1 MKKKIV
7 LYKKI
12 PDAEI
17 CRLSEHFEVAFFD
30 GFTTENKD
38 DVLAALAEVEGVIGA
53 SMPMKPELLECAP
66 HLKVCS
72 TISVGLDQFNIDYLN
87 QRSIALM
94 HTPSVLT
101 ETTADTIFTLLMCT
115 ARRAIELSNMV
126 RDGEW
131 TKSIGSKQYGVNVHA
146 KTIGIIGMGS
156 IGYALAKRAHMGFD
170 MPVHYF
176 NNSVNERAEV
186 DFNAKKMSLE
196 KVLQTSDFVC
206 VVLPLTKETEKMIA
220 ANELAMMK
228 PSSIFINGSRG
239 KIVDESAL
247 IAALHDQK
255 ILAAGLDVFEVE
267 PLPSSSPL
275 LQLQNA
281 ILFPHIGSAT
291 HETRLEM
298 VSCAVD
304 NLIAALS
311 GDLSQNCANRS
322 HIKTD

>member
-1 MKKKIV
+1 
-7 LYKKI
+7 
-12 PDAEI
+12 
-17 CRLSEHFEVAFFD
+17 
-30 GFTTENKD
+30 
-38 DVLAALAEVEGVIGA
+38 
-53 SMPMKPELLECAP
+53 
-66 HLKVCS
+66 
-72 TISVGLDQFNIDYLN
+72 
-87 QRSIALM
+87 
-94 HTPSVLT
+94 
-101 ETTADTIFTLLMCT
+101 
-115 ARRAIELSNMV
+115 
-126 RDGEW
+126 
-131 TKSIGSKQYGVNVHA
+131 
-146 KTIGIIGMGS
+146 
-156 IGYALAKRAHMGFD
+156 
-170 MPVHYF
+170 
-176 NNSVNERAEV
+176 
-186 DFNAKKMSLE
+186 
-196 KVLQTSDFVC
+196 VC